1 MNKQVPDNMQKLF
14 TDRVGGY
21 DYRENL
27 NFRTLRVRT
36 TMKRMCISVSGV
48 KVWNKLQKELKQSPS
63 KTLFKKRLKLVI
75 FKRGSE
81 WYNYSALYIYIYVI
95 LYLVYMVYMV
105 YGMVYICVSPAIG

>member
-1 MNKQVPDNMQKLF
+1 MYKARNKQLPDIIQKLF

-36 TMKRMCISVSGV
+36 TLKRMCISVSGV

-63 KTLFKKRLKLVI
+63 MRLFKKRLKLVI
-75 FKRGSE
+75 FNRYCDEEGR
-81 WYNYSALYIYIYVI
+81 
-95 LYLVYMVYMV
+95 
-105 YGMVYICVSPAIG
+105 